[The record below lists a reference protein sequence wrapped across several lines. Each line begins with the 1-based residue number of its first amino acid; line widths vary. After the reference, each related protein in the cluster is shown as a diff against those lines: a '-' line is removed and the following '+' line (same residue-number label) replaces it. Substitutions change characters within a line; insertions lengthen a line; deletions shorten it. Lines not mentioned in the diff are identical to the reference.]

1 MPSFS
6 MNTSTN
12 KTTPAEASAS
22 PNFVLSLLAA
32 CSTAVPSAGLQGEAT
47 LSEQLSA
54 LLQDKAMAEDELRML
69 YSYRFGFSIN
79 DALKFTGFQGQLQ
92 DFLGQEKRFCVRDGS
107 ISLTT
112 VVVATKHEAP
122 LAVDEFLAKSADDD
136 DDSVSNAETESTN
149 AAESGFLDSDSDEVD
164 ITGWHSVGNRLIA
177 TLDSLD
183 CSNAQDSDVVDVVGW
198 KVLGGRVAAA
208 FRDDD
213 DAGGADAV
221 AWHDVGSRIALACKR
236 NGDDERLQ
244 DVSPDATEWMSVGT
258 RVYRCLD
265 SLEVATEEL

>member
-6 MNTSTN
+6 MNVSTN
-12 KTTPAEASAS
+12 KTSPAEASAS

-32 CSTAVPSAGLQGEAT
+32 CSTAVPAAGLQGEAT

-69 YSYRFGFSIN
+69 YSYRFGFGIN
-79 DALKFTGFQGQLQ
+79 DALKFAGFQGKLQ
-92 DFLGQEKRFCVRDGS
+92 DFLEQEKRFCVCDGS
-107 ISLTT
+107 ISLTP
-112 VVVATKHEAP
+112 VVEAP
-122 LAVDEFLAKSADDD
+122 LAVDEFPAKSADDD
-136 DDSVSNAETESTN
+136 DDSVSDAETESTN
-149 AAESGFLDSDSDEVD
+149 AADSGHFDSDSEDVD
-164 ITGWHSVGNRLIA
+164 LNGWHSVGNRLIA
-177 TLDSLD
+177 TFDSLD
-183 CSNAQDSDVVDVVGW
+183 SSDPQDSDVVDVLGW
-198 KVLGGRVAAA
+198 KVLGGRIVAA
-208 FRDDD
+208 FRDAD

-236 NGDDERLQ
+236 NVDDERLQ

-265 SLEVATEEL
+265 NLEVATEEL